1 MKKFFIFCS
10 VLPLFFASIST
21 VYGQHD
27 LLTVKPDNTHGD
39 QCGFVMTITNH
50 NAQAK
55 NIDEVVL
62 DITSTNGNPV
72 FIDVPVIS
80 HWTPNFTDSHAD
92 MTSDNGGI
100 SPNTSFT
107 GLVFAYT
114 IDADKIEPPISVS
127 INWTTKSSGEALDSG
142 TISPIC
148 TAFQSFTEL
157 DTATAIPSQSGGDPC
172 FTFTMRNRN
181 QPNGFSIYNVS
192 FQLENTNGGS
202 MRPSKIT
209 PATGWVLDSASLYTA
224 YYHTDNNPILPN
236 TSVGGWEV
244 CLRANPAVNKFNMV
258 WSAFDAGN
266 SFIDRDTIFNISNT
280 ATSSATESDSLSV
293 KAAVG
298 CLYNITLKNL
308 HLTNLLPPSRVVK
321 LILRSKTSGIAFA
334 AAPTYPL
341 HWKKPQITNDSIVYV
356 SDSLFDGIPD
366 GVVSTNQFSFSVNG
380 PTTSNFDIGWETY
393 RARVGVDSAF
403 PPQTTLVSSGTVTT
417 KCTVAAPA
425 TDAASN
431 TAGQN
436 ECDYKLTVT
445 NAHNI
450 PSQSNLTSLKIS
462 IPANSGQ
469 LAASAGPAGW
479 VWSNPGTQ
487 ITYSSPSSSD
497 NIVSGN
503 SQDFLYSFAPKTPG
517 SNVTATWTTTDD
529 QGTATGT
536 GTFQIN
542 CTPISNVCDTFVQT
556 GILSNDSCAKIFTL
570 TNKRTTTVTQ
580 LVVSLTNGWQIDT
593 ASTPTGWVKQIVG
606 KSQVNYNSTNGLKA
620 GDNLI
625 FNMKFIRYYPDTL
638 KPPPDAFAVIA
649 VTTDA
654 NNVNCTS
661 TDTVTPGCLAIPIH
675 VTNAVPTKYTEDI
688 GVANFRIV
696 PNPTHGSADISFD
709 LGTTEKVVL
718 SVIDVLGNQITTLNN
733 KLMTQGSY
741 HIPYTMSGLPDGTY
755 YVRMQT
761 PLGVM
766 TRKLILT
773 K

>member
-10 VLPLFFASIST
+10 VLPLFFISVST
-21 VYGQHD
+21 GYAQHD
-27 LLTVKPDNTHGD
+27 LLTITPDNAHGD
-39 QCGFVMTITNH
+39 QCGFVMSITNH

-55 NIDEVVL
+55 NIDEVL
-62 DITSTNGNPV
+62 LTITSTNGAPAFIDIPV
-72 FIDVPVIS
+72 FS
-80 HWTPNFTDSHAD
+80 HWSSNFTDLQAD
-92 MTSDNGGI
+92 LTSDNGGI
-100 SPNTSFT
+100 SPNSTLT

-114 IDADKIEPPISVS
+114 INANDIEPPISVT
-127 INWTTKSSGEALDSG
+127 INWTTKNSGQGLDSG

-148 TAFQSFTEL
+148 TSFQSFTEL
-157 DTATAIPSQSGGDPC
+157 DTATTIPSQNGADPC

-181 QPNGFSIYNVS
+181 QPNQFSIYNVS
-192 FQLENTNGGS
+192 FQLENSNGGS

-209 PATGWVLDSASLYTA
+209 PATGWVLDSVTLYTA

-236 TSVGGWEV
+236 SSVGGWEV

-258 WSAFDAGN
+258 WSAYDAGN
-266 SFIDRDTIFNISNT
+266 SFIDRDTIFNISNI
-280 ATSSATESDSLSV
+280 ATGSTTEADSLSV

-298 CLYNITLKNL
+298 CLYNVTLKNF
-308 HLTNLLPPSRVVK
+308 HLTNLLPPSRIVK

-341 HWKKPQITNDSIVYV
+341 HWKKPQVTNDSIVYV

-393 RARVGVDSAF
+393 GAGSPF
-403 PPQTTLVSSGTVTT
+403 PPQANLISSGTVTT
-417 KCTVAAPA
+417 KCTIATPA
-425 TDAASN
+425 TDSASN
-431 TAGQN
+431 TAGLS

-450 PSQSNLTSLKIS
+450 PSQSNLNSLKIS

-469 LAASAGPAGW
+469 LVASAGPAGW

-497 NIVSGN
+497 NMVSGN

-517 SNVTATWTTTDD
+517 SDVTATWTTTDD
-529 QGTATGT
+529 QGSSTGT

-542 CTPISNVCDTFVQT
+542 CTPISNVCDTFFQS
-556 GILSNDSCAKIFTL
+556 GSISDDSCFKTFTL
-570 TNKRTTTVTQ
+570 NNRRTTTINQ
-580 LVVSLTNGWQIDT
+580 LVVSVTNGWQIDS
-593 ASTPTGWVKQIVG
+593 ASILAGWTKLLVG
-606 KSQVNYNSTNGLKA
+606 TSQVNYNSTDGLKG
-620 GDNLI
+620 GDQAI
-625 FNMKFIRYYPDTL
+625 FNLKFIRHYPDTTTG
-638 KPPPDAFAVIA
+638 PPPDAFLVIA
-649 VTTDA
+649 TTTD
-654 NNVNCTS
+654 VNGNTCKI
-661 TDTVTPGCLAIPIH
+661 DTLAVTPGCLAIPFH
-675 VTNAVPTKYTEDI
+675 VTTNAAPQYSDNI
-688 GVANFRIV
+688 GVANFTIV

-741 HIPYTMSGLPDGTY
+741 HIPYTMNGLPDGTY